1 MNQSDMADQQS
12 RADKRSVIRH
22 PHPVSLR
29 HPIPIAARPSAI
41 PAIPPHPDPLRRL
54 LLLAPL
60 SAALLL
66 VGCGALE
73 RLSEVGRPPTMTP
86 TADPT
91 KDPNWRPLSM
101 PMPARQPPPSEADSL
116 WRSGS
121 RAFFKDQRAAQVGDL
136 ITVVVDMTDSANVQ
150 NATTATRVSADNG
163 GVPSLFG
170 FQNLLNTILPKPIDP
185 SSLVSVNSANNNAG
199 TGQIQRS
206 EAVTVRVAGVVTQVL
221 PNGNLVV
228 DARQEIEV
236 NRELRVLR
244 VTGVVRP
251 QDIASDN
258 TVTHDRMAEAR
269 ISYGGRGQLTDVQS
283 PRWGQQVMDVML
295 PF

>member
-1 MNQSDMADQQS
+1 MTVRTDHLAM
-12 RADKRSVIRH
+12 
-22 PHPVSLR
+22 
-29 HPIPIAARPSAI
+29 
-41 PAIPPHPDPLRRL
+41 
-54 LLLAPL
+54 LAPL

-66 VGCGALE
+66 GGCGALS
-73 RLSEVGRPPTMTP
+73 RLSEVGRPPAMTA

-91 KDPNWRPLSM
+91 KDPTWRPLTM
-101 PMPARQPPPSEADSL
+101 PMPAREVAPTEANAL
-116 WRSGS
+116 WRTGS
-121 RAFFKDQRAAQVGDL
+121 RAFFKDQRAAQVGDV
-136 ITVVVDMTDSANVQ
+136 ITVVVSMTDSANVQ
-150 NATTATRVSADNG
+150 NATTATRTSADNG
-163 GVPSLFG
+163 GMP
-170 FQNLLNTILPKPIDP
+170 NLLGLDNLLPSMLPKPINP

-206 EAVTVRVAGVVTQVL
+206 EAVTLRLAGVVTQVL

-228 DARQEIEV
+228 AARQEIRV
-236 NRELRVLR
+236 NSELRELQ

-283 PRWGQQVMDVML
+283 PRWGQQMMDIVL